1 MPTENTSAPMRSF
14 NQWIVPGAIVIA
26 ALIIAIGLYAGL
38 SSKGGTTAQ
47 GNNQQPAKAVN
58 VKDIKTDGDPYVG
71 NANAPVTLVYWFDY
85 QCPFCKAFDVGGV
98 SQIPVEPAMPVL
110 KEKYVDTG
118 KLKIVFKNFAFL
130 GNDSVTA
137 AEYSDAVWNLYPDQF
152 FAWNTAM
159 MKAQDEEG
167 DQGFGNAVSIDAL
180 IKAQFPKM
188 DAAKVKADV
197 IANKAKYD
205 AQTQADMQEASA
217 LGINGTPGFV
227 TGTQLISGLSDAAT
241 FESAIDAQLK

>member
-1 MPTENTSAPMRSF
+1 MRPL
-14 NQWIVPGAIVIA
+14 NQWIIPGSIIIA

-38 SSKGGTTAQ
+38 SSKNGGAAAQ
-47 GNNQQPAKAVN
+47 GNTQQPAKAAN

-98 SQIPVEPAMPVL
+98 SQIPVGPSMPTL

-137 AEYSDAVWNLYPDQF
+137 AEYSDAVWHLYPDQF

-167 DQGFGNAVSIDAL
+167 DQGFGNAASIDTL

-188 DAAKVKADV
+188 DVAKIKADV
-197 IANKAKYD
+197 AANKSAYD
-205 AQTQADMQEASA
+205 AQTQADMQEASEY
-217 LGINGTPGFV
+217 GINGTPGFI
-227 TGTQLISGLSDAAT
+227 TGTTLISGLDDVSK
-241 FESAIDAQLK
+241 FEAAIDAQLK

>member
-1 MPTENTSAPMRSF
+1 MPTENSSAPTRSL
-14 NQWIVPGAIVIA
+14 NQWIVPGSIIIA

-38 SSKGGTTAQ
+38 ASKGGTAAAGGT
-47 GNNQQPAKAVN
+47 QQPAKAVN
-58 VKDIKTDGDPYVG
+58 VKDIDITGDAYIG

-85 QCPFCKAFDVGGV
+85 QCPFCKAFDVGGI
-98 SQIPVEPAMPVL
+98 SQIPVEPSMPVL

-130 GNDSVTA
+130 GKDSITA
-137 AEYSDAVWNLYPDQF
+137 AEYSQAVWHLYPEQF

-167 DQGFGNAVSIDAL
+167 DQGFGNATSIDAL

-188 DAAKVKADV
+188 DGAKIKADV
-197 IANKAKYD
+197 AANGAKYD
-205 AQTQADMQEASA
+205 AATQADMQQAEA

-227 TGTQLISGLSDAAT
+227 TGTQLISGLSDPAT